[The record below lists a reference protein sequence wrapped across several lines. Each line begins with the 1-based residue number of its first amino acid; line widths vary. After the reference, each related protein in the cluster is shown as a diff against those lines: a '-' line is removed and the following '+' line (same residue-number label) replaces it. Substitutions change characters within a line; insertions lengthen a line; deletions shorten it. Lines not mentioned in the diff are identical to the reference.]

1 MRKSIRSQSR
11 KKQRTMLKLNLAAML
26 DIMIILLFFLIKNYS
41 ATGNVV
47 RIPKDVN
54 LPLSESENNNT
65 TGVHV
70 QVSPTNIWVDDTT
83 VLDVNTATNKSYD
96 QDGRRI
102 LPLYDELVKKRETI
116 MQIQKSAEGNSTQF
130 SGNVNLV
137 IDKSIKYNYIKKI
150 LHTCAEAGFIKY
162 KLVVK
167 ERFNKLN

>member
-1 MRKSIRSQSR
+1 MRKSIVSQSR
-11 KKQRTMLKLNLAAML
+11 RRKKKEIKLNLAAML

-47 RIPKDVN
+47 RIPKEIN

-70 QVSPTNIWVDDTT
+70 QVSPTEIWVDDKAVVKVDDASSRT
-83 VLDVNTATNKSYD
+83 YD

-102 LPLYDELVKKRETI
+102 VSLYDELVKKRET
-116 MQIQKSAEGNSTQF
+116 MVQIQKSTEEAPQF

-167 ERFNKLN
+167 ERFNKME

>member
-1 MRKSIRSQSR
+1 MRKSIVSQSR
-11 KKQRTMLKLNLAAML
+11 RRKKKEIKLNLAAML

-47 RIPKDVN
+47 RIPKEIN

-70 QVSPTNIWVDDTT
+70 QVSPTEIWVDDKAVVKVDDASSRT
-83 VLDVNTATNKSYD
+83 YD

-102 LPLYDELVKKRETI
+102 VSLYDELVKKRETMI
-116 MQIQKSAEGNSTQF
+116 QIQKSTEETPQF

-137 IDKSIKYNYIKKI
+137 IDKTIKYNYIKKI

-167 ERFNKLN
+167 ERFNKME

>member
-1 MRKSIRSQSR
+1 MRRSIQSQSR
-11 KKQRTMLKLNLAAML
+11 KKKRKIMKLNLAAML

-70 QVSPTNIWVDDTT
+70 QVSATKIWVDDST

-96 QDGRRI
+96 QDGLRI
-102 LPLYDELVKKRETI
+102 ISLYDELVKKRETI
-116 MQIQKSAEGNSTQF
+116 MQIQKSTDGSTEQF

-137 IDKSIKYNYIKKI
+137 IDESIKYSYIKKI

-167 ERFNKLN
+167 ERFNKLE

>member
-1 MRKSIRSQSR
+1 MRKSIVSQSR
-11 KKQRTMLKLNLAAML
+11 RRNRKMIKLNLAAML

-47 RIPKDVN
+47 RVPQDIN

-70 QVSPTNIWVDDTT
+70 QVSPTEIWVDDKA
-83 VLDVNTATNKSYD
+83 VVKVDDASSRAYD

-102 LPLYDELVKKRETI
+102 ISLYDELVKRRETM
-116 MQIQKSAEGNSTQF
+116 MQIQKSSEEAPQF

-137 IDKSIKYNYIKKI
+137 IDKTIKYNYIKKI

-162 KLVVK
+162 KFVVK
-167 ERFNKLN
+167 ERFNKME

>member
-1 MRKSIRSQSR
+1 MRKSIVSQSR
-11 KKQRTMLKLNLAAML
+11 KKKRKVIKLNLASML

-65 TGVHV
+65 SGVHV
-70 QVSPTNIWVDDTT
+70 QVSPTSIWVDDKA
-83 VLDVNTATNKSYD
+83 VLDITTAKSDNAYD

-102 LPLYDELVKKRETI
+102 VPLYDELVKIRETSL
-116 MQIQKSAEGNSTQF
+116 QIQKTTEEAPQF

-137 IDKSIKYNYIKKI
+137 IDKTIKYNYLKKI
-150 LHTCAEAGFIKY
+150 LHTCAEAGFVKY

-167 ERFNKLN
+167 ERFNKME

>member
-1 MRKSIRSQSR
+1 MRKSIMSQSR
-11 KKQRTMLKLNLAAML
+11 KRKRSIIKLNLAAML

-47 RIPKDVN
+47 RIPKEIN

-70 QVSPTNIWVDDTT
+70 QVSPTSIWVDDKT
-83 VLDVNTATNKSYD
+83 VVNVDDNSSRIYD

-102 LPLYDELVKKRETI
+102 VALYDELVKKRETI
-116 MQIQKSAEGNSTQF
+116 MQIQKSTEEAPQF

-167 ERFNKLN
+167 ERFNKLD